1 MNKKNLEQLEFLTS
15 AFTAFLL
22 YLLTYLQYSKDKP
35 YWWIVLIG
43 SIFMTANAYV
53 KYKNFKNRTES

>member
-15 AFTAFLL
+15 ALTAFLL
-22 YLLTYLQYSKDKP
+22 YLLTYLQYSKGKP

-53 KYKNFKNRTES
+53 KYKKFQKSN